1 MKKSLRDDLL
11 CRPPKQFSLAMLV
24 LLIASLQAF
33 QLQAADTVTKGER
46 ITLNFEGTT
55 LKEAFEIIE
64 NKTPYNFFYNH
75 RAVDVFR
82 KINVKVSDVPI
93 EVAIQALLRD
103 ANVSWR
109 IKGAQIVLKKTRAPG
124 PLDETEED
132 PDIDEASMVNLPAIT
147 YSFLTYDVTVSGR
160 VTDDEGLPLPGVNV
174 IIKGTT
180 IGTTTD
186 VDGRY
191 TIDVA
196 GENATLVFS
205 FIGFTTQE
213 VVVGNQT
220 TIDISLVSDLVSL
233 EEVVVVGYGT
243 EQKKDLTSAVTTIS
257 NKQLL
262 QGAFNSPLQMID
274 GKVAGVTISN
284 PAAGDPNRATDI
296 QVRGAASIDAGNG
309 PLIIIDG
316 MPGGD
321 LRNVAQQDI
330 ESITVLKDGSA
341 AAIYGSRGA
350 NGVILITT
358 KKGTA
363 GRVTVNYDSY
373 FDHDEVAAKPDLL
386 SAEEFLANSRD
397 TDRGARTNWYD
408 ELIRTNN
415 FGQNHALA
423 IGGGSENTVFRISG
437 NYREKS
443 GIDIAS
449 DRREYGIRANFQ
461 QKALNGFLEFGG
473 NLSHRVANEEY
484 TNYGVFQQAVKLNP
498 TLPVWDPSNPSRFAP
513 MFGYDVYNP
522 VQNLVARE
530 NGADQEYSIA
540 DFNIQLNLLKNLNTQ
555 VKLARQ
561 GHDMYRREY
570 HTSQAKESIDNNRTG
585 RARLQNE
592 KWTDWTFEWT
602 GNYNTTIADNHDIKL
617 LGGYS
622 YQEFNNAGFWAE
634 NSDFPSDAFT
644 YNNLDAGLWN
654 RVEGRLGMDSWRSR
668 EKVIAFFGRANYNFN
683 DTYLVMGSLRYEG
696 NTKFGTNNK
705 WGLFPAAAVAW
716 RLSNLDAIRNI
727 SVIDDLKLRLSYGVN
742 GRSGFPRYSS
752 LSRYTGYGRWQN
764 DEGEWIQVYGPA
776 NNPNPELRWEKQK
789 SYNLGLDF
797 GLFGSRVTGTF
808 DAFIRRSEDVITNYD
823 APVPP
828 YLHSQ
833 IFTNVAT
840 TSARGLE
847 LALNWI
853 AVDKTDFKYTTN
865 LTAFY
870 VKSRL
875 DKFSNGTF
883 TKGFMERYWL
893 PSPGNPGYAQRLEDG
908 SEIGSFYGYRYA
920 GVDESGNIMIWK
932 DAQPGGDRIL
942 ATEGSSTDKTYLGH
956 GAPHYELAWG
966 NTLTWKGFDLNL
978 YFRGRF
984 DYQILNL
991 YQMYYGLVAEP
1002 GVNLLR
1008 DAYERNAHI
1017 KSGKVITDYF
1027 LEKGDYF
1034 KLDNIT
1040 LGWTPG
1046 LNTNWLTSFRI
1057 YATVRN
1063 AFTLTNYTGLDPTTV
1078 NITGLEPGVGDLN
1091 VYPVVRSYSLGIQAN
1106 F

>member
-1 MKKSLRDDLL
+1 MKKSLRDALL
-11 CRPPKQFSLAMLV
+11 CRPPKQFSIAMLL

-33 QLQAADTVTKGER
+33 QLQAADTISKGES

-55 LKEAFEIIE
+55 LKEALEIIE
-64 NKTPYNFFYNH
+64 SKTPYNFFYNH
-75 RAVDVFR
+75 RAVDVSR
-82 KINVKVSDVPI
+82 RVNLNLTNVPVDVAMHELFKGGDI
-93 EVAIQALLRD
+93 A
-103 ANVSWR
+103 WR
-109 IKGAQIVLKKTRAPG
+109 IKGAQIVLKKIRRLE
-124 PLDETEED
+124 PLAADNPKTGSHKAI
-132 PDIDEASMVNLPAIT
+132 DIDIPAIS
-147 YSFLTYDVTVSGR
+147 YSYLTYAVQVSGR
-160 VTDDEGLPLPGVNV
+160 VTDDQGQPIPGVNV

-180 IGTTTD
+180 NGTTTD
-186 VDGRY
+186 MDGRY

-196 GENATLVFS
+196 GEDATLVFS
-205 FIGFTTQE
+205 FIGFTSQE
-213 VVVGNQT
+213 IVVGNRT
-220 TIDISLVSDLVSL
+220 SIDVTLLSDVVSL

-243 EQKKDLTSAVTTIS
+243 EQKKDLTSAVTTVT
-257 NKQLL
+257 NKELL

-274 GKVAGVTISN
+274 GKVAGVTVSN
-284 PAAGDPNRATDI
+284 PAAGDPNRGTDI
-296 QVRGAASIDAGNG
+296 QVRGAASIDAGNA

-363 GRVTVNYDSY
+363 GGVTVNYNSF
-373 FDHDEVAAKPDLL
+373 FDHDEVAAKPEIL
-386 SAEEFLANSRD
+386 SAEEFLANNRD
-397 TDRGARTNWYD
+397 SDRGARTNWYD
-408 ELIRTNN
+408 ELIRKDN
-415 FGQNHALA
+415 FGQNHSLA
-423 IGGGSENTVFRISG
+423 VGGGNENTIFRISG
-437 NYREKS
+437 NYRDKS

-449 DRREYGIRANFQ
+449 DRREYGLRANFQ
-461 QKALNGFLEFGG
+461 QKALNGFLELGG
-473 NLSHRVANEEY
+473 NLSHRIVKEEY

-498 TLPVWDPSNPSRFAP
+498 TLPVWDPNNPSGYAP

-522 VQNLVARE
+522 VQNLLARE
-530 NGADQEYSIA
+530 NGADQEYTVA

-555 VKLARQ
+555 LKLARQ

-570 HTSQAKESIDNNRTG
+570 HSSEAKESIDNDRTG

-592 KWTDWTFEWT
+592 KWTDWTLEWT
-602 GNYNTTIADNHDIKL
+602 GNYNTTIAENHDIKL

-634 NSDFPSDAFT
+634 NADFPSDAFS

-654 RVEGRLGMDSWRSR
+654 RDEGRLGMDSWKSR

-683 DTYLVMGSLRYEG
+683 DTYLLMGSLRYEG
-696 NTKFGTNNK
+696 NTKFGTDNK

-716 RLSNLDAIRNI
+716 RISNLEAIRNI
-727 SVIDDLKLRLSYGVN
+727 RMIDDLKLRLSYGVN

-776 NNPNPELRWEKQK
+776 NNPNPELRWEKQN

-847 LALNWI
+847 LSLDWI
-853 AVDKTDFKYTTN
+853 AVDKTDFKYTTS

-870 VKSRL
+870 VKSKL
-875 DKFSNGTF
+875 DRFSNGTF

-932 DAQPGGDRIL
+932 DAQPGSDRIL
-942 ATEGSSTDKTYLGH
+942 ATEGSSTDKAYLGH
-956 GAPHYELAWG
+956 GAPRYELAWG
-966 NTLTWKGFDLNL
+966 NTLTWKAFDLTL

-984 DYQILNL
+984 DYDILNL

-1008 DAYERNAHI
+1008 DAYDRNAHI

-1027 LEKGDYF
+1027 LENGDYF

-1040 LGWTPG
+1040 LGWSPG
-1046 LNTNWLTSFRI
+1046 LNSNWLSSLRL

-1063 AFTLTNYTGLDPTTV
+1063 AFTITKYSGLDPTTV
-1078 NITGLEPGVGDLN
+1078 NITGLEPGIGDLN
-1091 VYPVVRSYSLGIQAN
+1091 VYPVVRNYSLGIQAN

>member
-1 MKKSLRDDLL
+1 
-11 CRPPKQFSLAMLV
+11 MLV

-33 QLQAADTVTKGER
+33 QIQAADTVVKGER

-75 RAVDVFR
+75 RAVDVFK
-82 KINVKVSDVPI
+82 KINVRLSDVPI
-93 EVAIQALLRD
+93 EVAIQALLKD

-109 IKGAQIVLKKTRAPG
+109 IKGSQIVLKKTREPG
-124 PLDETEED
+124 LLNAKEEKPEEND
-132 PDIDEASMVNLPAIT
+132 GSMLTVPTIT
-147 YSFLTYDVTVSGR
+147 YSYLTYDVTVSGR
-160 VTDDEGLPLPGVNV
+160 VVDDEGLPLPGVNV

-186 VDGRY
+186 AEGRY

-196 GENATLVFS
+196 GEDATLVFS

-213 VVVGNQT
+213 VVVGNRT
-220 TIDISLVSDLVSL
+220 TIDITLVSDVVSL

-284 PAAGDPNRATDI
+284 PAAGDPNRGTDI

-358 KKGTA
+358 KKGTP

-373 FDHDEVAAKPDLL
+373 FDHDEVAAKPDIL
-386 SAEEFLANSRD
+386 SAEEFIANNRD

-415 FGQNHALA
+415 FGQNHSVA

-498 TLPVWDPSNPSRFAP
+498 TLPVWDPDDPSRFAP
-513 MFGYDVYNP
+513 MFGFDVYNP
-522 VQNLVARE
+522 VQNLLTRE

-716 RLSNLDAIRNI
+716 RLSNLEAIRNI

-932 DAQPGGDRIL
+932 DAQAGGDRIL

-966 NTLTWKGFDLNL
+966 NTLNWKGFDLNL

-1017 KSGKVITDYF
+1017 RSGKVITDYF
-1027 LEKGDYF
+1027 LESGDFF

-1040 LGWTPG
+1040 LGWSPG

-1063 AFTLTNYTGLDPTTV
+1063 AFTVTSYTGLDPTTV
-1078 NITGLEPGVGDLN
+1078 NITGLEPGIGDLN